1 MSESNIVAF
10 PKHHRVH
17 PAQNEEE
24 LKDHAQAIRLSFVT
38 KHCTDFAFEVFR
50 NIEQHGFDMSG
61 PNIDKNIKYDM
72 ILISEAIKSTLLRS
86 MGEKHPL
93 QEFAENI
100 INLSDSDI
108 VFDEDGEFGEQ

>member
-1 MSESNIVAF
+1 MSESNIVTF
-10 PKHHRVH
+10 PKPHRVH
-17 PAQNEEE
+17 PPQNEEE
-24 LKDHAQAIRLSFVT
+24 LKDHAQAVRLGFVT

-50 NIEQHGFDMSG
+50 NIEQHGFDVSG

-86 MGEKHPL
+86 MGEQHPL

-100 INLSDSDI
+100 INLQDSDI
-108 VFDEDGEFGEQ
+108 VFDDEEFEEQ